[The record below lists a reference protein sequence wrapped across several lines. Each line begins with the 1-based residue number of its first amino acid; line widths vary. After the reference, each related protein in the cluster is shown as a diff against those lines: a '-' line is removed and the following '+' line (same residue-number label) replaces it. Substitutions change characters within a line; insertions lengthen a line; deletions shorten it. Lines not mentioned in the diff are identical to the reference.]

1 MQINTN
7 LTKNIEYLSKTL
19 NSDDVTFLDVKL
31 SNTKAVLIFVNDLI
45 DKNAVGE
52 LILRP
57 ASNFKGKINQKKLFD
72 TFCSPEK
79 TIINDMEKIVKI
91 VFDSEFFCIFDTLEC
106 GQIFRYKQF
115 NKGFLVFSLDKCA
128 YCYADN
134 KNTVI
139 ECLEEDQKYFDNFF
153 DLQRDYKSIY
163 NRAKEQK
170 VKMLSNSAE
179 YGKGIRILKQDSVE
193 MLFSFIISQN
203 NNIPRIKGII
213 EKLCVQLGEKKR
225 FLNQEYFA
233 FPKIDLLATQP
244 LEFFQKIGLGY
255 RANYIRQLAVE
266 IKNGLDL
273 NSFKSLSTLDLK
285 KRLMQI

>member
-1 MQINTN
+1 
-7 LTKNIEYLSKTL
+7 
-19 NSDDVTFLDVKL
+19 
-31 SNTKAVLIFVNDLI
+31 
-45 DKNAVGE
+45 
-52 LILRP
+52 
-57 ASNFKGKINQKKLFD
+57 
-72 TFCSPEK
+72 
-79 TIINDMEKIVKI
+79 MEKIVKI

-285 KRLMQI
+285 KRLMQIYGVGAKVADCVCLFGFNRSDSFPVDTWIEKVYREDFNGQLKDREKQAKWFVDKFGLDSGYFQQYLFHYKRIIEKRS